1 MWGAQFQNLHMD
13 PVWKL
18 FTYIVRGFMGA
29 FGDAQNSDFV
39 KDIMKKSG
47 ILRYPKERVQKE
59 A

>member
-18 FTYIVRGFMGA
+18 FTQIVRGFMGA

-39 KDIMKKSG
+39 KDIFKK
-47 ILRYPKERVQKE
+47 
-59 A
+59 